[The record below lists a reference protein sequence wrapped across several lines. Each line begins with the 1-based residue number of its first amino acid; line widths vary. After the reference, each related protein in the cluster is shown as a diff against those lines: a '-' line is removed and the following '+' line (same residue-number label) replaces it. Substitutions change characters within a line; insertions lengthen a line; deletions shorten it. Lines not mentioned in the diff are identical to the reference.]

1 MTALAFVIGAA
12 IGAVAA
18 LLVVSRLRRK
28 EITVAPTDTDGS
40 PSDELPLRDALDAL
54 RIGMVLAGPDGTELY
69 RNEMARGLT
78 GSRPADVLVEEA
90 LERHL
95 ALAAAGHPMR
105 QVLEVYGPPRRVV
118 EVQASDLGGR
128 GSMVIVEDITERSRL
143 DAVRTDFVANISH
156 ELKTPVG
163 AIAVLAEALAGED
176 DPAVV
181 QRFVGKMVDEA
192 HRVGRTI
199 DDLLELARIELG
211 GEAVRDV
218 VRADV
223 VLEDALERARPLAG
237 RRSITLQIGD
247 VSEYVTMIGDRRQ
260 LVSAIANLVE
270 NGVKYSEPATVVTVA
285 ARTDGQWV
293 ALSVADHGIGI
304 PARDLDRIFERFY
317 RVDRARS
324 RETGGTGLGLAIVR
338 HVATNHGGSV
348 HVDSTEGEGSTFTL
362 RIPAG
367 PGPMPVSLES
377 VG

>member
-1 MTALAFVIGAA
+1 VTALYVVIGAA
-12 IGAVAA
+12 IGVLLT
-18 LLVVSRLRRK
+18 LLVAPKVRRQ
-28 EITVAPTDTDGS
+28 EIAVPPGEDSNLPQD
-40 PSDELPLRDALDAL
+40 DLPLRDALDAL
-54 RIGMVLAGPDGTELY
+54 RIGMVVAGPDGTEVY
-69 RNEMARGLT
+69 RNAMARGLT
-78 GSRPADVLVEEA
+78 GTRPADVLVEEA

-128 GSMVIVEDITERSRL
+128 GAMVIVEDITERSRL

-156 ELKTPVG
+156 ELKTPIG

-181 QRFVGKMVDEA
+181 RRFVGKMVDEA

-218 VRADV
+218 VRADL
-223 VLEDALERARPLAG
+223 VLEDALERSRPLAD
-237 RRSITLQIGD
+237 RRSITLQLGE
-247 VSEYVTMIGDRRQ
+247 VSEYVTMVGDRRQ

-270 NGVKYSEPATVVTVA
+270 NGVKYSEASTVVTVS

-293 ALSVADHGIGI
+293 ELSVADHGIGI

-338 HVATNHGGSV
+338 HVATNHGGTV
-348 HVDSTEGEGSTFTL
+348 RVESTEGEGSTFTL

-377 VG
+377 AG

>member
-1 MTALAFVIGAA
+1 VTALYLLAGAA
-12 IGAVAA
+12 IGVILTL
-18 LLVVSRLRRK
+18 LLVPKVRHK
-28 EITVAPTDTDGS
+28 EISVPPGDDSSTP
-40 PSDELPLRDALDAL
+40 PELPLRDALDAL
-54 RIGMVLAGPDGTELY
+54 RIGMVLAGPDGTEVY
-69 RNEMARGLT
+69 RNAMARGLT
-78 GSRPADVLVEEA
+78 GTRPADVLVEEA

-118 EVQASDLGGR
+118 EVQASDLGGQ
-128 GSMVIVEDITERSRL
+128 GAMVIVEDITERSRL
-143 DAVRTDFVANISH
+143 DTVRTDFVANISH

-218 VRADV
+218 LRADV
-223 VLEDALERARPLAG
+223 VLEDALERSRPLAD
-237 RRSITLQIGD
+237 RRSISLQLGE
-247 VSEYVTMIGDRRQ
+247 VSEYITMLGDRRQ

-270 NGVKYSEPATVVTVA
+270 NGVKYSEPSTIVTVSA
-285 ARTDGQWV
+285 HTDGQWV
-293 ALSVADHGIGI
+293 ELRVADHGIGI

-338 HVATNHGGSV
+338 HVATNHGGTV